1 MEPPRLILHE
11 WSRITPTESALLRNL
26 QLTSADRE
34 LLDELTR
41 HTSLRVEELRQ
52 GLRIVI
58 GPHIG
63 TVTLS
68 CLRLVVLPKLPLET
82 LLAMVGYAFSLSEL
96 FLTRTSSD
104 YAATDQGFADL
115 LGLALLQEVKRIARG
130 GLLLRYQDICQEL
143 ASPRGRIDLRHA
155 AVRPKLAAL
164 RCQFHEL
171 TTDHLLNRVLAA
183 GLRLAARVTQSAE
196 VKRQLIRAAAAY
208 GRLQPPLQLN
218 STVLKTARALLDRRS
233 AHYHTA
239 LTLVKLL
246 WQSSYP
252 ENYVTVSGLRLSSF
266 LFDMNQAFERFLTR
280 YLQEHRHGNIE
291 VISQDVRTD
300 AFAYMENPGGWKQP
314 TLRPD
319 FVFLQDGK
327 VIAIGDAK
335 YQNRHERPPS
345 TTELYQ
351 LTTYGLAYP
360 MPKPRQVFLFY
371 PLARGKKEHAAQ
383 LRFAPDSLTESVQIR
398 LVGVPIDN
406 IFAGECWWP
415 APDVFG

>member
-1 MEPPRLILHE
+1 
-11 WSRITPTESALLRNL
+11 
-26 QLTSADRE
+26 
-34 LLDELTR
+34 
-41 HTSLRVEELRQ
+41 
-52 GLRIVI
+52 
-58 GPHIG
+58 
-63 TVTLS
+63 
-68 CLRLVVLPKLPLET
+68 
-82 LLAMVGYAFSLSEL
+82 
-96 FLTRTSSD
+96 
-104 YAATDQGFADL
+104 
-115 LGLALLQEVKRIARG
+115 
-130 GLLLRYQDICQEL
+130 
-143 ASPRGRIDLRHA
+143 
-155 AVRPKLAAL
+155 
-164 RCQFHEL
+164 
-171 TTDHLLNRVLAA
+171 
-183 GLRLAARVTQSAE
+183 
-196 VKRQLIRAAAAY
+196 
-208 GRLQPPLQLN
+208 
-218 STVLKTARALLDRRS
+218 
-233 AHYHTA
+233 
-239 LTLVKLL
+239 
-246 WQSSYP
+246 
-252 ENYVTVSGLRLSSF
+252 
-266 LFDMNQAFERFLTR
+266 MNQAFERFLTR

-371 PLARGKKEHAAQ
+371 PLARGKKEHAAR